1 MLDGLN
7 SDPWG
12 KPYKRVRN
20 KVRPW
25 APPLTQTLDAGVVR
39 EVVAALFPTAPA
51 QHQPPQMAP
60 ADAQGDVGEEAPEVG
75 ESELEE
81 AVARLRRKSVAPG
94 PDGIPGRAW
103 VLAYEHLAPR
113 VRGLFSACLA
123 QALIPQRWKTGRLVL
138 LRKEGRPAE
147 SPSAYRPIVLL
158 DELAKLF
165 ERVVVG
171 RLVAH
176 LGQRGPDLSGV
187 QFGFR
192 SGRSTV
198 DAILCVRAQVR
209 DAVAQGDV
217 VVAVSLDI
225 ANAFNTLPWSCI
237 REALRYHGVPTYLRR
252 VVGAYLSDRWVVFPG
267 QNGMVSKEV
276 VCGVPQGSVLGPLLW
291 NIGYDWVLR
300 GTLLRGV
307 SVVCYA
313 DDTLV
318 LARRPTY
325 RDAAVLATAG
335 VAQVVARIRRLGL
348 TVALEKAEG
357 IVFHGPRRAPPHD
370 AHLIVGGT
378 RIGLSGAMTYLG
390 LVLDGRWKFRA
401 HFQRL
406 VPRLLKV
413 AASLSWLLPNVGG
426 PGVSCRRLYTGVV
439 RSMAMYGAPV
449 WADALDRENIA
460 LLRRAQRVM
469 AIRVV
474 RGYRTISGEAAC
486 VLAGVLPWDLD
497 AVSLASSYRRRRG
510 LASGTLSPAPRG
522 LQDHLRRERDAAIA
536 EWEGRLERPSAG
548 HRTIEAIRPVLR
560 QWLARRHGVL
570 TFRATQVLSGHG
582 CFGGYLCR
590 VAGRE
595 PSPRCH
601 HCRDCSD
608 ESAQHVLEV
617 CPAWEEERE
626 ALKRVVGTDLSLP
639 AVISAMVGSERC
651 WDAVLAFCERVMSE
665 KEAAERVREDTTD
678 LPLRRKRTGRRRQA
692 HDRRLPP

>member
-1 MLDGLN
+1 MSSNGCARGDPREVGGCHQLDRPQPRDGQHVCEGGPRLDGGRSAVATEASRPGAFRRGGDSGLLSATGRWITRQGGRLAGGHDNRHVRRGHAEVKVPPPTGASVLVVGGDSAAAQGVRGRPTPVHSLQKADFPLAPCLAGRARHEEEGERLYALYTAAKASLQSAICESQAAARAEMLDGLN

-60 ADAQGDVGEEAPEVG
+60 VDAQGDVGEEAPEVG

-81 AVARLRRKSVAPG
+81 AVARLRKKSVAPG

-198 DAILCVRAQVR
+198 DAILCVRAQVQ

-252 VVGAYLSDRWVVFPG
+252 VVGAYLSDRWVAFPG
-267 QNGMVSKEV
+267 RQGMVRKEV

-325 RDAAVLATAG
+325 RDAAVLATTG

-348 TVALEKAEG
+348 SVALEKAEG

-370 AHLIVGGT
+370 DHLIVGGT
-378 RIGLSGAMTYLG
+378 RIGLSGTMTYLG

-401 HFQRL
+401 HFERL

-413 AASLSWLLPNVGG
+413 GAALSWLLPNVGG
-426 PGVSCRRLYTGVV
+426 PGMSCRRLYTGVV
-439 RSMAMYGAPV
+439 RAMVMYGAPV

-497 AVSLASSYRRRRG
+497 AVSLAS
-510 LASGTLSPAPRG
+510 T
-522 LQDHLRRERDAAIA
+522 
-536 EWEGRLERPSAG
+536 
-548 HRTIEAIRPVLR
+548 V
-560 QWLARRHGVL
+560 
-570 TFRATQVLSGHG
+570 
-582 CFGGYLCR
+582 
-590 VAGRE
+590 
-595 PSPRCH
+595 
-601 HCRDCSD
+601 
-608 ESAQHVLEV
+608 
-617 CPAWEEERE
+617 
-626 ALKRVVGTDLSLP
+626 
-639 AVISAMVGSERC
+639 
-651 WDAVLAFCERVMSE
+651 
-665 KEAAERVREDTTD
+665 
-678 LPLRRKRTGRRRQA
+678 
-692 HDRRLPP
+692 